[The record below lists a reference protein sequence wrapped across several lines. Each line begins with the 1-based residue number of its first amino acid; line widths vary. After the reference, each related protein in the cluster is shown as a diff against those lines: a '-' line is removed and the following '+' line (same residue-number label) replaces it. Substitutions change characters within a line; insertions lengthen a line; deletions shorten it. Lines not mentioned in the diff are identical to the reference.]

1 MKKTTALFSF
11 TLLLIFA
18 LCVPSGQRTGEQG
31 TVLSLGPM
39 CLWAASPQPPQEKK
53 PQWKSREE
61 YDAYQTMAGERDL
74 HKRISLGEAFLQKY
88 ADTDFKDL
96 VYVTMMQ
103 TYAQLNDSAKAMDAA
118 RQAVKA
124 NPDKLEALAY
134 LSFAFPFVFKAD
146 APEATAELSQTE
158 GDAKH
163 GLELLQKLEKPASV
177 TDEQFAQ
184 YVKGQRANFNNA
196 VGFVALQRKDYT
208 AAVTSFK
215 AAAED
220 NPSDVY
226 TFYRLGVAY
235 VSSDPRDYDNAIW
248 NLARSA
254 ALAKAAQNPSGA
266 EIERYLKQVYISY
279 HGNEEGLADVGTLA
293 ASSPTPPEGFKVAP
307 MEVPKTT
314 GNASIDAFNQTFFQL
329 KFGGERAQKLWDGLK
344 GEHFGVGGYV
354 ESVEKGTEPGVYL
367 IRIDVVGQ
375 SRAADGVYDVELQD
389 STQSNVKNLS
399 KGDAVHFKGRISAYT
414 ATPNLVIT
422 LDNATINEDEI
433 PDQPRVAP
441 KPKPRPTTPTRRTT
455 RRPPQ

>member
-1 MKKTTALFSF
+1 MKKTTGLFSF
-11 TLLLIFA
+11 TLLLIVA
-18 LCVPSGQRTGEQG
+18 LCVSSGQRAGEQG

-61 YDAYQTMAGERDL
+61 YDAFQAMAGAQDANKKIQL
-74 HKRISLGEAFLQKY
+74 AQAFLEKFK
-88 ADTDFKDL
+88 DTDFKDL

-134 LSFAFPFVFKAD
+134 LSFAFTFVFKAD
-146 APEATAELSQTE
+146 APEATAELSQAE

-196 VGFVALQRKDYT
+196 VGFVALQRKDYR

-235 VSSDPRDYDNAIW
+235 VLSDPRDYDNAIW

-254 ALAKAAQNPSGA
+254 ALAKAAQNPARA
-266 EIERYLKQVYISY
+266 EIERYLKQVYVNY

-293 ASSPTPPEGFKVAP
+293 ASSPTPPEGFKVAA
-307 MEVPKTT
+307 MEVPKPT
-314 GNASIDAFNQTFFQL
+314 GNASIDGFNQTFFQL
-329 KFGGERAQKLWDGLK
+329 KFGGERAQKLWDSLK
-344 GEHFGVGGYV
+344 SEPFGVGGFV
-354 ESVEKGTEPGVYL
+354 ESVEKGTDPGVYL
-367 IRIDVVGQ
+367 IRIDVLAQ
-375 SRAADGVYDVELQD
+375 SKAADGVYDIELRD
-389 STQSNVKNLS
+389 STQPNVKNLS
-399 KGDAVHFKGRISAYT
+399 KGDAVHFKGTISAYT
-414 ATPNLVIT
+414 VTPNLVIT
-422 LDNATINEDEI
+422 LERATINDDEI

-441 KPKPRPTTPTRRTT
+441 KPKPKPRATTT
-455 RRPPQ
+455 RRPRR